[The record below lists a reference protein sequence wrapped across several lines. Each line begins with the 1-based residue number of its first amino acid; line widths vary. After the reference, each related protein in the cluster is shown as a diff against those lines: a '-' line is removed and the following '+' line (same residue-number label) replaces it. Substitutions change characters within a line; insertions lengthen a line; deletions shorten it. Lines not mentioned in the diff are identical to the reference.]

1 MTALPDESAQ
11 PPKPPHAPQPAGPT
25 FESALADLAELV
37 GRLESG
43 TLGLS
48 ESIAA
53 YEKGVSLLH
62 GLHEQL
68 AAVEE
73 RVRTLVRV
81 DEQGRP
87 ILTAT
92 APGTAG
98 AEKSAGAD
106 APAGADKPARG
117 TARAGRAKRL
127 PGMDDAEGPT

>member
-1 MTALPDESAQ
+1 MTILPDDAAQ
-11 PPKPPHAPQPAGPT
+11 PPQAPHAAQPAGPT
-25 FESALADLAELV
+25 FEAALAELGELV

-73 RVRTLVRV
+73 RVRTLVRI

-87 ILTAT
+87 ILSAS
-92 APGTAG
+92 APGTAES
-98 AEKSAGAD
+98 EKSAGAD
-106 APAGADKPARG
+106 KPTGADKPSRG

-127 PGMDDAEGPT
+127 PGMDDAEVPT

>member
-1 MTALPDESAQ
+1 MTVLPDDAAQSAKVPHTAH
-11 PPKPPHAPQPAGPT
+11 PPTPT
-25 FESALADLAELV
+25 FESALTELGELV

-53 YEKGVSLLH
+53 YEKGVALLH

-87 ILTAT
+87 ILAAG
-92 APGTAG
+92 APGTVES
-98 AEKSAGAD
+98 EKSTATEKT
-106 APAGADKPARG
+106 AGADKPARG
-117 TARAGRAKRL
+117 AARSGRAKRL

>member
-1 MTALPDESAQ
+1 MTAPPDDATQST
-11 PPKPPHAPQPAGPT
+11 KDPHTAQPAGPT
-25 FESALADLAELV
+25 FEAALAELGELV

-68 AAVEE
+68 AMVEE

-87 ILTAT
+87 ILTADAPET
-92 APGTAG
+92 AES
-98 AEKSAGAD
+98 EKSAGAEKNTG
-106 APAGADKPARG
+106 AGKPARG
-117 TARAGRAKRL
+117 TPRSGRAKRL
-127 PGMDDAEGPT
+127 PGMDDAEGLT